1 MCCHDVL
8 RCGIPLSTL
17 LDKHFTDPVHKHNL
31 ECRLQEPRG
40 GWVSAPGKTGA
51 IIHNNVKE
59 YASLP
64 SVKCLSL
71 CSSLISANM
80 TVSHV
85 VVRDCIENNINDVYT
100 VVLTEGRQMTL
111 KTPDWTPTQYPHP
124 PMLSLSCPLLCY
136 NLHLLEVS
144 KLSGVRVRAGRDS
157 TVTWQKC

>member
-31 ECRLQEPRG
+31 ECRRQEPCG

-71 CSSLISANM
+71 CSSLISDNM
-80 TVSHV
+80 RVRHV
-85 VVRDCIENNINDVYT
+85 FWDCVENYINDVYT

-111 KTPDWTPTQYPHP
+111 KTPDWTPTERPSSPNALSAAITTHSHP
-124 PMLSLSCPLLCY
+124 K
-136 NLHLLEVS
+136 VS